1 MGRKEGGRGS
11 AEMPARH
18 KLGERIA
25 CLLCRCI
32 LCCTAARAM
41 EETSHTAPVPPLVP
55 VPVPGTTFALISA
68 DYRYVTVKEEL
79 GMVV

>member
-1 MGRKEGGRGS
+1 M
-11 AEMPARH
+11 AF
-18 KLGERIA
+18 LVF
-25 CLLCRCI
+25 RCTP
-32 LCCTAARAM
+32 CCTAAHTM

-55 VPVPGTTFALISA
+55 VPVPGTTFALFSA